1 MPCDVSTS
9 DRHIHDIEKAL
20 ARAASRA
27 EKLARDTGTPLVFWE
42 DGRVVERHPEVMP
55 TPATSPAQ
63 ASK

>member
-9 DRHIHDIEKAL
+9 DRHIRDIEKAL

-27 EKLARDTGTPLVFWE
+27 EKLARDTGTPLVLWE
-42 DGRVVERHPEVMP
+42 DGRVVERLPGVIP
-55 TPATSPAQ
+55 TPATAPAQ